1 MGLQGFD
8 GPEDAGLDGSHGDAE
23 GNGDLGIRHAVVAGE
38 DQGLAL
44 FLGEARQGPA
54 HGVPLLSVDQALFA
68 SLALGGRFR
77 QALERNDD
85 GAAVSPAAVAAGI
98 GGDGKE
104 PGRDLRPAV
113 VLMGSRDD
121 FDEHFLGDL
130 LRRGPVG
137 QQPVG
142 EPEQGRGVFLEQ
154 LSGRGGVSALD
165 PVEKAPVVDQPAG
178 HCPFLPIG
186 TTTGETS
193 FSGKGFAV
201 PIPVYLKGLTH
212 KVVDFAIQLT
222 VILFAISF
230 HESAHA
236 WSALQFGDTTAR
248 DLGRISL
255 NPLRHIDLF
264 GSIILPII
272 LYVVSGFIFGAAK
285 PTPVDLRNTK
295 DPRLANLVVSAA
307 GPLSNFLLALVGIL
321 LLRIIRAGNPG
332 ALMEL
337 LQALQGERFG
347 AGALAPITY
356 LLFYFVLVNAMLGVF
371 NLIPIPPLDGSG
383 VLASVGGPPVQR
395 LLATIAPFGFLILI
409 MLLSTRILNGIFRPV
424 QNLIVRSIFG

>member
-1 MGLQGFD
+1 MGLQGLD
-8 GPEDAGLDGSHGDAE
+8 GPENASLDGPDGDPE
-23 GNGDLGIRHAVVAGE
+23 GQGDLGVRHVVVAGE

-44 FLGEARQGPA
+44 LLGQARQGEA
-54 HGVPLLSVDQALFA
+54 HGVPPLAVDQALLVA
-68 SLALGGRFR
+68 LAPGGRFG
-77 QALERNDD
+77 QAIQRDD
-85 GAAVSPAAVAAGI
+85 RRAPVAAAAVSASV
-98 GGDGKE
+98 
-104 PGRDLRPAV
+104 GRDGEKPGCDLGPAV

-121 FDEHFLGDL
+121 LDEHFLGDL
-130 LRRGPVG
+130 LRCGPVG
-137 QQPVG
+137 KQPVG

-165 PVEKAPVVDQPAG
+165 PVEKAAVVDQPAG

-186 TTTGETS
+186 TTTGETP
-193 FSGKGFAV
+193 FGGKGFAL

-212 KVVDFAIQLT
+212 KIVDFAIQLA

-383 VLASVGGPPVQR
+383 VLASVGGPSVQR

-424 QNLIVRSIFG
+424 QNLIVRTIFG